1 MYRFTYIKNKHL
13 QIKEGKTVNIPPPAI
28 VALIKL
34 SNSSSPLMANWR
46 WRGVIRFT
54 FKSFDAL
61 PANSRTY
68 KSKVTRTL
76 ITTSYNDLPIMLIL
90 TPRTFEEI
98 PAKIKLLMN

>member
-1 MYRFTYIKNKHL
+1 M
-13 QIKEGKTVNIPPPAI
+13 GKTLNIPPPAI
-28 VALIKL
+28 VAFIKL

-68 KSKVTRTL
+68 KFEVIITL
-76 ITTSYNDLPIMLIL
+76 II
-90 TPRTFEEI
+90 TP
-98 PAKIKLLMN
+98 